1 MILVNIIAM
10 TGHSQVVINEV
21 MHKPGPTTSTN
32 QGFSRKEYVEIYN
45 KGCSAVDISCWV
57 LGSANM
63 GLSTVSN
70 PTYIGAFQFPSGTII
85 NPAQHLV
92 IGGILS
98 QDGTAYSAAD
108 IDFVIA
114 NYVGSNTC
122 DPNTN
127 WLLPNGDGWVALYN
141 NTGTPTD
148 AVYWSF
154 SSTAPNLNTDDD
166 FASNPCVPGACSGI
180 TSLKS
185 ARQIA
190 ISNPSAITYAGTA
203 TSNNKTFSRVP
214 DGGTWQRDIVQ
225 SITGT
230 QCNNG
235 ACSSAASFAI
245 TSSVVQPTC
254 GSPNGSITITPTTTG
269 TYTYTWT
276 PNVSTTNSAINL
288 AANSYLIHID
298 KGGCTKDTTITL
310 INGSFPTAIASTVT
324 NPDCGLNNGQVALGA
339 VTGGAAPYQYNF
351 NGLGYA
357 LATST
362 PYTNLSTGSYSLL
375 VQDANGCIYTAPNI
389 ILTSGTG
396 PTAIAVTTT
405 NTSCGAST
413 GQVNLGTV
421 TGGTLPYQYNF
432 NSLGLSG
439 TDIYTNLSAGSY
451 SLIVQD
457 ANGCIY
463 TAPTIVLTSGS
474 GPTAIAVT
482 TTNTGCGAPTGQVNF
497 GAVTGGT
504 LPYQYNFNSLGL
516 SGTNI
521 YTNLSAG
528 SYSLIVQDANGC
540 IYTAPNIVLTSG
552 SGPSAIAVTTINE
565 SCALA
570 NGQVTLG
577 SVTGGTLPYQ
587 YNFNG
592 LGLSGTAIY
601 TNLSAGSYS
610 LIIQDAS
617 GCTYTSPS
625 IVLTNAT
632 GPTAISTTFSNET
645 CNLSNGQI
653 TLGLVTGGTPSF
665 QYNLNGLGFSSTT
678 SYTNL
683 IAGTYALV
691 VKDQNGCT
699 FNAPSIV
706 LSNTVG
712 PTSVAA
718 ITTNSTCNLSNGS
731 IQIGLVTGG
740 VLPYQYNFNSLGYST
755 VTSFLNLAASS
766 YTLSV
771 QDGNGCVYVSTPI
784 IISNTGGPNDLV
796 ITTTGA
802 ACDNTNGQ
810 ISINNTTGGIIPYTY
825 SIDGVTFSNAVTY
838 PNLLPGNYT
847 VSVKDGNGCVYSES
861 SIISSS
867 SSPIANFNYSPAVI
881 KNEDEDVSLIDES
894 AGTIVSY
901 EWIVPDGTPSTSTA
915 QNFNTKF
922 LNFDEGFYPM
932 TLIVKNEFGCYDSIT
947 KYIERRIDPI
957 IYIPNTFTPDG
968 DAHNNRWQ
976 YSLTGLDLISFYMT
990 VYNRW
995 GEIVW
1000 ETTDQKAAWDGFYK
1014 GKMVQAGTYSWVLN
1028 AKDNL
1033 EDKRLQLVGSLNV
1046 IY

>member
-1 MILVNIIAM
+1 MVLVNIIAM

-21 MHKPGPTTSTN
+21 MAYPSGN
-32 QGFSRKEYVEIYN
+32 QGLIVYGANSGNEYIELYN
-45 KGCSAVDISCWV
+45 PSCSAIDVSGYFIGSRQDFVGSIS
-57 LGSANM
+57 G
-63 GLSTVSN
+63 
-70 PTYIGAFQFPSGTII
+70 GAFRIPAVAASII
-85 NPAQHLV
+85 PPNGHLV
-92 IGGILS
+92 IGTATGSANPNSIDIKTSAYTSNYCQNSSLNFILANA
-98 QDGTAYSAAD
+98 DGWVGLYNTLGVPVDAIYWSSSAANISNAGD
-108 IDFVIA
+108 YTGTPCVPTGSPTGVGLESAQQINSGFPGVL
-114 NYVGSNTC
+114 NYVGNT
-122 DPNTN
+122 
-127 WLLPNGDGWVALYN
+127 
-141 NTGTPTD
+141 
-148 AVYWSF
+148 
-154 SSTAPNLNTDDD
+154 TAI
-166 FASNPCVPGACSGI
+166 G
-180 TSLKS
+180 
-185 ARQIA
+185 
-190 ISNPSAITYAGTA
+190 
-203 TSNNKTFSRVP
+203 KTFSRIP
-214 DGGTWQRDIVQ
+214 DGGNWVRDITP
-225 SITGT
+225 SINDLTVGNCNGGT
-230 QCNNG
+230 C
-235 ACSSAASFAI
+235 ATSASFAI

-288 AANSYLIHID
+288 TANSYLIHID

-324 NPDCGLNNGQVALGA
+324 NPDCGLNNGQVVLGA

-389 ILTSGTG
+389 VLTSGTG

-413 GQVNLGTV
+413 GQVNLGAV

-540 IYTAPNIVLTSG
+540 IYTAPTIVLTSG

-632 GPTAISTTFSNET
+632 GPTAISTTFLNES

-683 IAGTYALV
+683 IAGTYTLV

-838 PNLLPGNYT
+838 PNLLPGIYT

-861 SIISSS
+861 SIISNS
-867 SSPIANFNYSPAVI
+867 SSPIANFNYSPAII

-915 QNFNTKF
+915 KNFNTKF

-932 TLIVKNEFGCYDSIT
+932 TLIVMNEFGCYDSIT

-1033 EDKRLQLVGSLNV
+1033 EDKHLQFVGSLNV
-1046 IY
+1046 VY

>member
-1 MILVNIIAM
+1 MVLVNIIAM

-21 MHKPGPTTSTN
+21 MHKPGPNNSTN
-32 QGFSRKEYVEIYN
+32 QGFRRKEYVEIYN

-148 AVYWSF
+148 AIYWSF

-405 NTSCGAST
+405 NTGCGAST
-413 GQVNLGTV
+413 GQVNL
-421 TGGTLPYQYNF
+421 
-432 NSLGLSG
+432 
-439 TDIYTNLSAGSY
+439 
-451 SLIVQD
+451 
-457 ANGCIY
+457 
-463 TAPTIVLTSGS
+463 
-474 GPTAIAVT
+474 
-482 TTNTGCGAPTGQVNF
+482 

-516 SGTNI
+516 SGTDI

-683 IAGTYALV
+683 IAGTYSLV

-932 TLIVKNEFGCYDSIT
+932 TLIVMNEFGCYDSIT

>member
-1 MILVNIIAM
+1 MVLVNIIAM

-21 MHKPGPTTSTN
+21 MHKPGPNNSTN
-32 QGFSRKEYVEIYN
+32 QGFRRKEYVEIYN

-148 AVYWSF
+148 AIYWSF

-405 NTSCGAST
+405 NTGCGAST
-413 GQVNLGTV
+413 GQVNL
-421 TGGTLPYQYNF
+421 
-432 NSLGLSG
+432 
-439 TDIYTNLSAGSY
+439 
-451 SLIVQD
+451 
-457 ANGCIY
+457 
-463 TAPTIVLTSGS
+463 
-474 GPTAIAVT
+474 
-482 TTNTGCGAPTGQVNF
+482 

-516 SGTNI
+516 SGTDI

-683 IAGTYALV
+683 IAGTYTLV

-712 PTSVAA
+712 PTSVV
-718 ITTNSTCNLSNGS
+718 TTPTTSTCNLSNGS
-731 IQIGLVTGG
+731 ILIGSVTGG
-740 VLPYQYNFNSLGYST
+740 LAPYQYNFNSLGYST

-838 PNLLPGNYT
+838 PNLLPGIYT

-932 TLIVKNEFGCYDSIT
+932 TLIVMNEFGCYDSIT